1 MFGDFTVPCRWYT
14 IEVCSKIGSVAQFAE
29 DSLGDSM
36 VSVGLHEQTRT
47 CDLPH
52 DELALL
58 SSH

>member
-1 MFGDFTVPCRWYT
+1 MFGDFTVPCRWDT
-14 IEVCSKIGSVAQFAE
+14 IEVCSKVGFVAQIAR
-29 DSLGDSM
+29 DSMGDSK